1 MAATRSFVAPL
12 LRIAGPVAL
21 ARLGIIGMALV
32 DVIVVGQLAPD
43 ELPHQALGWA
53 PTAVFLVAAIGL
65 LQGVQ
70 VLAARSIGEGNK
82 QGAGVVLRRG
92 LILAVIAGVLSAALM
107 WLGGERLFTFFGIE
121 EDLAGP
127 STPVMFILAY
137 SIPLHLLYIAGTY
150 FLEAIK
156 KPGISTVVMWLANAV
171 NLALNLLWVPD
182 LDAANTVA
190 WAGPLYD
197 LLRETPVLSA
207 LHDLA
212 PAHGAE
218 GSAWATVGARVF
230 LAAVVLL
237 CIYFLRDGVT
247 FGVRKSKGAQGHGY
261 GALLSV
267 GAAAAVSQAVEAGAF
282 SAMTVI
288 AGRIS
293 AEVVAAYQILLNLMA
308 FVFMIALGLAA
319 ATAVLVSESIGRKA
333 PQAAGRAGWTGIW
346 LNAIGMVIAAIVIY
360 VFALQIGR
368 AYTADAELA
377 ALIASLM
384 WVCALVLLPDG
395 TQVVAASALRARSDN
410 WFPTFSHVLAYA
422 AVMPVLGYWWA
433 EHERMGVK
441 GLLLAIFASSVLSA
455 AVLLLRWW
463 ALANRAAPAYLDD
476 APIAGIAESE
486 VRDR

>member
-82 QGAGVVLRRG
+82 QGAGVALRRG
-92 LILAVIAGVLSAALM
+92 IVLALVAGVLSALLM
-107 WLGGERLFTFFGIE
+107 WLSGERTFTIFGIE
-121 EDLAGP
+121 ASLAAP
-127 STPVMFILAY
+127 STPVMNILAL

-156 KPGISTVVMWLANAV
+156 KPGISTVVMWLANGV
-171 NLALNLLWVPD
+171 NLALNLWWVPE
-182 LDAANTVA
+182 
-190 WAGPLYD
+190 Y
-197 LLRETPVLSA
+197 
-207 LHDLA
+207 
-212 PAHGAE
+212 GAQ

-230 LAAVVLL
+230 LAGALLL
-237 CIYFLRDGVT
+237 CIYLLRDGVVY
-247 FGVRKSKGAQGHGY
+247 GVRKSKGAQGPSYRG
-261 GALLSV
+261 LLGV

-319 ATAVLVSESIGRKA
+319 ATAVLVSEAIGRQA
-333 PQAAGRAGWTGIW
+333 PKESARAGWTGIG
-346 LNAIGMVIAAIVIY
+346 LNTIGMVIAAIAIL
-360 VFALQIGR
+360 VFAEPIGR
-368 AYTADAELA
+368 VYTADAALA

-384 WVCALVLLPDG
+384 WICALALTPDG
-395 TQVVAASALRARSDN
+395 AQVVTASALRARSDN
-410 WFPTFSHVLAYA
+410 WFPTFSHILAYA
-422 AVMPVLGYWWA
+422 VVMPIIGYWLA
-433 EHERMGVK
+433 EREGMGVA
-441 GLLLAIFASSVLSA
+441 GLLFAIFWASIVSA
-455 AVLLLRWW
+455 AVLLARWW
-463 ALANRAAPAYLDD
+463 AIADKQPKALIQSGALDHGLAPKTQPSSRSTVSRRASSLDGPND
-476 APIAGIAESE
+476 APS
-486 VRDR
+486 

>member
-1 MAATRSFVAPL
+1 MAAARSFVAPL

-21 ARLGIIGMALV
+21 ARLGIIGMALA

-82 QGAGVVLRRG
+82 KGAGVVLRRG
-92 LILAVIAGVLSAALM
+92 LILALIAGVLSAALM

-121 EDLAGP
+121 EELARP
-127 STPVMFILAY
+127 STPVMLVLAF

-171 NLALNLLWVPD
+171 NLGLNLLWVP
-182 LDAANTVA
+182 
-190 WAGPLYD
+190 
-197 LLRETPVLSA
+197 E
-207 LHDLA
+207 
-212 PAHGAE
+212 HGAI

-230 LAAVVLL
+230 LSGVLLL
-237 CIYFLRDGVT
+237 CIFLLNDGVAY
-247 FGVRKSKGAQGHGY
+247 GVRKSKGAKGHGY
-261 GALLSV
+261 GALLAV

-288 AGRIS
+288 AGRIG

-319 ATAVLVSESIGRKA
+319 ATAVLVSEAIGRKA
-333 PQAAGRAGWTGIW
+333 PREAGRAGWTGIW
-346 LNAIGMVIAAIVIY
+346 LNGIGMLIAAAAIY
-360 VFALQIGR
+360 FFAVQISR

-384 WVCALVLLPDG
+384 WVCSLVLLPDG
-395 TQVVAASALRARSDN
+395 TQVVTASALRARSDN
-410 WFPTFSHVLAYA
+410 WFPTFSHILAYA
-422 AVMPVLGYWWA
+422 VAMPALGFWLA
-433 EHERMGVK
+433 EHQGMGVA
-441 GLLLAIFASSVLSA
+441 GLLFAIFGSSVLSA

-463 ALANRAAPAYLDD
+463 ALANRAAPAHLDD
-476 APIAGIAESE
+476 APIAGLAESE

>member
-1 MAATRSFVAPL
+1 MAPRHSFVAPL

-82 QGAGVVLRRG
+82 QGAGVALRRG
-92 LILAVIAGVLSAALM
+92 LILALIAGAVSAIAM
-107 WLGGERLFTFFGIE
+107 WLAGVNTFTIFGIE
-121 EDLAGP
+121 AELAAP
-127 STPVMFILAY
+127 STPVMNILAL
-137 SIPLHLLYIAGTY
+137 SIPLHLVYIAGTY

-156 KPGISTVVMWLANAV
+156 KPGISTVVMWLANGV
-171 NLALNLLWVPD
+171 NLALNLWWVP
-182 LDAANTVA
+182 
-190 WAGPLYD
+190 
-197 LLRETPVLSA
+197 E
-207 LHDLA
+207 
-212 PAHGAE
+212 HGAQ

-230 LAAVVLL
+230 LAGALL
-237 CIYFLRDGVT
+237 ICIFMLRDAVT
-247 FGVRKSKGAQGHGY
+247 YGVRKSGDAKGPTY
-261 GALLSV
+261 GGLLGV

-288 AGRIS
+288 AGRIG

-319 ATAVLVSESIGRKA
+319 ATAVLVSEAIGRQA
-333 PQAAGRAGWTGIW
+333 PHESARAGWTGIA
-346 LNAIGMVIAAIVIY
+346 LNAIGMLIAAVVI
-360 VFALQIGR
+360 LLLNEPIGR
-368 AYTADAELA
+368 AYTADLA
-377 ALIASLM
+377 LSAMIASLM
-384 WVCALVLLPDG
+384 WICSLALLPDG

-410 WFPTFSHVLAYA
+410 WFPTFSHILAYA
-422 AVMPVLGYWWA
+422 VVMPVLGFWLA
-433 EHERMGVK
+433 EHQGMGVA
-441 GLLLAIFASSVLSA
+441 GLLFAIVWSSVLSA
-455 AVLLLRWW
+455 AVLLWRWW
-463 ALANRAAPAYLDD
+463 AIAEHPVRAPVQD
-476 APIAGIAESE
+476 APVTGLAEGE

>member
-92 LILAVIAGVLSAALM
+92 LVLALGAGALSAALM
-107 WLGGERLFTFFGIE
+107 WLGGEQLFTFFGIE
-121 EDLAGP
+121 AALAGP
-127 STPVMFILAY
+127 STPVMLVLAF
-137 SIPLHLLYIAGTY
+137 SIPLHLVYIAGTY

-171 NLALNLLWVPD
+171 NLGLNLLWVPD
-182 LDAANTVA
+182 
-190 WAGPLYD
+190 
-197 LLRETPVLSA
+197 
-207 LHDLA
+207 
-212 PAHGAE
+212 HGAI

-230 LAAVVLL
+230 LAGVLL
-237 CIYFLRDGVT
+237 ICIYLLRDGVT
-247 FGVRKSKGAQGHGY
+247 FGVRKSKGAHGHGY
-261 GALLSV
+261 GALLAV

-293 AEVVAAYQILLNLMA
+293 ADVVAGYQIVLNLMA
-308 FVFMIALGLAA
+308 LVFMVALGLAA
-319 ATAVLVSESIGRKA
+319 ATAVLVSEAIGRQA
-333 PQAAGRAGWTGIW
+333 PHDAARAGWTGIW
-346 LNAIGMVIAAIVIY
+346 INAIGMLVCAAGILI
-360 VFALQIGR
+360 FADPIGR
-368 AYTADAELA
+368 AYTADGSLA

-384 WVCALVLLPDG
+384 WIAALVLLPDG
-395 TQVVAASALRARSDN
+395 TQVVTASALRSRSDN
-410 WFPTFSHVLAYA
+410 WFPTFSHILAYA
-422 AVMPVLGYWWA
+422 GVMPVLGWWLA
-433 EHERMGVK
+433 ERHEMGVA
-441 GLLLAIFASSVLSA
+441 GLLFAIFWSSVLSA
-455 AVLLLRWW
+455 GVLLLRWW
-463 ALANRAAPAYLDD
+463 AIASKPPKVVPQPA
-476 APIAGIAESE
+476 E
-486 VRDR
+486 

>member
-1 MAATRSFVAPL
+1 MAPRHSFVAPL

-82 QGAGVVLRRG
+82 QGAGVALRRG
-92 LILAVIAGVLSAALM
+92 LILALIAGGVSAIAM
-107 WLGGERLFTFFGIE
+107 WLAGVNMFAIFGISSE
-121 EDLAGP
+121 LAAP
-127 STPVMFILAY
+127 STPVMNILAL

-156 KPGISTVVMWLANAV
+156 KPGISTVVMWLANGV
-171 NLALNLLWVPD
+171 NLALNLWWVP
-182 LDAANTVA
+182 
-190 WAGPLYD
+190 
-197 LLRETPVLSA
+197 E
-207 LHDLA
+207 
-212 PAHGAE
+212 HGAQ

-230 LAAVVLL
+230 LAGALL
-237 CIYFLRDGVT
+237 ICIFMLRDAAT
-247 FGVRKSKGAQGHGY
+247 YGVRKSKGAKGPTY
-261 GALLSV
+261 GGLLGV

-288 AGRIS
+288 AGRIG

-308 FVFMIALGLAA
+308 FVFMIALGLSA
-319 ATAVLVSESIGRKA
+319 ATAVLVSEAIGRQA
-333 PQAAGRAGWTGIW
+333 PHESARAGWTGIA
-346 LNAIGMVIAAIVIY
+346 LNAIGMLIAAVLILV
-360 VFALQIGR
+360 LNEPIGR
-368 AYTADAELA
+368 AYTADLA
-377 ALIASLM
+377 LSAMIASLM
-384 WVCALVLLPDG
+384 WICSLALLPDG

-410 WFPTFSHVLAYA
+410 WFPTFSHILAYA
-422 AVMPVLGYWWA
+422 VVMPILGYWLA
-433 EHERMGVK
+433 EHQGMGVA
-441 GLLLAIFASSVLSA
+441 GLLFAIVWSSVLSA
-455 AVLLLRWW
+455 AVLLWRWW
-463 ALANRAAPAYLDD
+463 A
-476 APIAGIAESE
+476 IAERPAPGQIPEAPVLGLAEGE

>member
-1 MAATRSFVAPL
+1 MAAARSFVAPL

-92 LILAVIAGVLSAALM
+92 LILALIAGALSAALM

-121 EDLAGP
+121 EALAAP
-127 STPVMFILAY
+127 STPVMLILAF

-156 KPGISTVVMWLANAV
+156 KPGVSTVVMWLANGV
-171 NLALNLLWVPD
+171 NLGLNLLWVP
-182 LDAANTVA
+182 
-190 WAGPLYD
+190 
-197 LLRETPVLSA
+197 E
-207 LHDLA
+207 
-212 PAHGAE
+212 HGAI

-230 LAAVVLL
+230 LAGVLL
-237 CIYFLRDGVT
+237 ICIFLLKEGVAY
-247 FGVRKSKGAQGHGY
+247 GVRKSKGAHGHGY
-261 GALLSV
+261 GALLGV

-319 ATAVLVSESIGRKA
+319 ATAVLVSEAIGRKA
-333 PQAAGRAGWTGIW
+333 PHDAGRAGWTGIW
-346 LNAIGMVIAAIVIY
+346 LNAIGMVIAAIAIL
-360 VFALQIGR
+360 VFANQIGR
-368 AYTADAELA
+368 AYTADASLA
-377 ALIASLM
+377 AIIASLM
-384 WVCALVLLPDG
+384 WVCALVLTPDG
-395 TQVVAASALRARSDN
+395 TQVVTASALRARSDN
-410 WFPTFSHVLAYA
+410 WFPTFSHILAYA
-422 AVMPVLGYWWA
+422 VVMPVLGYWLA
-433 EHERMGVK
+433 EQQGMGVA
-441 GLLLAIFASSVLSA
+441 GLLFAIFWSSVLSA
-455 AVLLLRWW
+455 AVLLLRWG
-463 ALANRAAPAYLDD
+463 ALANRAAPAQLDD
-476 APIAGIAESE
+476 APIAGIAETE
-486 VRDR
+486 ARDPLG